1 MRQNGIARETD
12 PLLEGDPDE
21 RIHHGSSITTGA
33 VINGPATKALT
44 VYEVREVEGSIRIRA

>member
-1 MRQNGIARETD
+1 M
-12 PLLEGDPDE
+12 LEGDPDE